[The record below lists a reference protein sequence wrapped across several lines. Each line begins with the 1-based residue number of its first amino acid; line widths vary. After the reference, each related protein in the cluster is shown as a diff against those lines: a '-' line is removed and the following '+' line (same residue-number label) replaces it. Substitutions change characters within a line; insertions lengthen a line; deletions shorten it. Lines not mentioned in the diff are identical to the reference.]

1 MCNLIIVNASFNESE
16 EDDIGFYLVR
26 LLFRLLLLLLCLL
39 LSSAACSTD
48 SRTSYNATV

>member
-16 EDDIGFYLVR
+16 DDIGLYLVR